1 MMKKNKRTK
10 FNKYLEKKRFK
21 RKKYLH
27 NNNLKFKINSKTN
40 KLLFIFFLSILIILN
55 ILIKKN
61 SIKYNDIHIAI
72 SINNNYVYPCIVLLT
87 SLLVN
92 KHSSSFYKI
101 HILTNNSTKNNS
113 LNKINK
119 VKETFGKNSVEIKF
133 YNLEGDFTG
142 ASIHYFPISAYYR
155 VALPS
160 LLPEVDKIIYLDTDT
175 LNFKDLSEIYNIKFK
190 NKMYICAT
198 LDFFKT
204 VQEINK
210 FGIYPNKYINSGI
223 MLLNLKEIRKDGI
236 EKKIR
241 DFIHGHFLSNADQT
255 AINAVCHNNI
265 QILSYK
271 YATLALDSFEKLV
284 ELNSGQNPIYRSSE
298 SELKQGYNEP
308 ILFHYYAG
316 YKPWRKEYT
325 NFRKVYWWYY
335 AKMSGFYQ
343 EILDRYYFN
352 KDYIEKLLKQIPE
365 DGGLLK
371 RNYKKLN

>member
-1 MMKKNKRTK
+1 MKLN
-10 FNKYLEKKRFK
+10 FK
-21 RKKYLH
+21 
-27 NNNLKFKINSKTN
+27 
-40 KLLFIFFLSILIILN
+40 
-55 ILIKKN
+55 
-61 SIKYNDIHIAI
+61 
-72 SINNNYVYPCIVLLT
+72 
-87 SLLVN
+87 
-92 KHSSSFYKI
+92 
-101 HILTNNSTKNNS
+101 
-113 LNKINK
+113 
-119 VKETFGKNSVEIKF
+119 
-133 YNLEGDFTG
+133 GDFRG

-155 VALPS
+155 VELPS

-175 LNFKDLSEIYNIKFK
+175 INFKDLSEIYNINFRD
-190 NKMYICAT
+190 KMYFCGI

-210 FGIYPNKYINSGI
+210 FGIYPNKYMNSGI
-223 MLLNLKEIRKDGI
+223 MLMNLKEIRKDGI

-284 ELNSGQNPIYRSSE
+284 KLNNQQDPRYRSSE

-325 NFRKVYWWYY
+325 NFRRVYWWYY

-343 EILDRYYFN
+343 EILDHYYFN
-352 KDYIEKLLKQIPE
+352 KNNIEELLKQIPE

-371 RNYKKLN
+371 RNYKKLI